1 MNVSLYFNEVTAPR
15 VTGRCLH
22 LLSDILMI
30 SLYTYLTGGTDYED
44 MRMFV
49 MERGGG
55 LGDMLSMPN
64 GVPSTDTFERV
75 FQRIH
80 PMELGSYGKS
90 ILDDLSEKQ
99 NVINGKKQCSA
110 SPTSRGN
117 KRLYILNTW
126 VRENRFCIAQAKV
139 KNKSN
144 EITAITEIL
153 SSIDI
158 EDAVVPIDPIGKQR
172 EIAELTV
179 HSGRHYLL
187 AVKENQRSLHEDM
200 ECTFRVKDRMDFYEE
215 TDAGHGR
222 IDGRLLVFYLLPTI

>member
-80 PMELGSYGKS
+80 PMELGS
-90 ILDDLSEKQ
+90 
-99 NVINGKKQCSA
+99 
-110 SPTSRGN
+110 
-117 KRLYILNTW
+117 
-126 VRENRFCIAQAKV
+126 
-139 KNKSN
+139 
-144 EITAITEIL
+144 
-153 SSIDI
+153 
-158 EDAVVPIDPIGKQR
+158 
-172 EIAELTV
+172 
-179 HSGRHYLL
+179 
-187 AVKENQRSLHEDM
+187 
-200 ECTFRVKDRMDFYEE
+200 
-215 TDAGHGR
+215 
-222 IDGRLLVFYLLPTI
+222 